1 MALQQIIHST
11 SGKHNSTVHDPHL
24 WSSNWPL
31 PADSGEFSEIFYAN
45 ILRKIDFCAQN
56 IFLRKST
63 QIWGDKTELSK
74 KK

>member
-1 MALQQIIHST
+1 MSRHLKFQAPALTLISGALAST
-11 SGKHNSTVHDPHL
+11 SRQRKVFG
-24 WSSNWPL
+24 
-31 PADSGEFSEIFYAN
+31 N

-63 QIWGDKTELSK
+63 QIWGDKTDLSK